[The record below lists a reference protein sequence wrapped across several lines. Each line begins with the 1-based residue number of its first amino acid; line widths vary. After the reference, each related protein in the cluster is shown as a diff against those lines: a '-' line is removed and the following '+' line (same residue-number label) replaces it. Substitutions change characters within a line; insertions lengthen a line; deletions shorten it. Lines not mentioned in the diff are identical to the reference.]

1 MKIEHI
7 GLWVNDLE
15 RMKRFYETYFKASS
29 NSLYKNEKTGFSSYF
44 LTFSTGSRLE
54 IMHKEEIPANA
65 SIQTGYAHLAL
76 SVGTRTEVDRLTEQ
90 LTADGYP
97 LVSPTRVTGDG
108 YYESVIADPEENLI
122 ELTTD

>member
-15 RMKRFYETYFKASS
+15 NMKKFYETYFQAHS

-54 IMHKEEIPANA
+54 IMHNEARATNTSA
-65 SIQTGYAHLAL
+65 QTGYAHLAV
-76 SVGTRTEVDRLTEQ
+76 SVGNRADVDRLTNQ
-90 LTADGYP
+90 LVSDGYS
-97 LVSPTRVTGDG
+97 LISPTRVTGDG
-108 YYESVIADPEENLI
+108 YYESVIADPEGNLI